1 MYPGTVVV
9 KPRDGS
15 YLDTAVAML
24 AMPGMSRALYFAV
37 GTDVI
42 SVVFLV

>member
-24 AMPGMSRALYFAV
+24 AVPGVPRALYFAV
-37 GTDVI
+37 RTDVV